1 MAGEEISR
9 LHSGSKECP
18 GMGAIR
24 EGEGQA
30 LRRKILKPIKVSREY
45 TNDII
50 MQQDRKIA

>member
-1 MAGEEISR
+1 
-9 LHSGSKECP
+9 
-18 GMGAIR
+18 MGAIR